1 MFIDKLVSDIE
12 QETIKLVSRGISYQ
26 STTKKEGLLGISEI
40 LEINYVYDKIH
51 TRIWGHWYD

>member
-26 STTKKEGLLGISEI
+26 STTKKEGLLRISEI

-51 TRIWGHWYD
+51 TCIWGQ

>member
-1 MFIDKLVSDIE
+1 MFFDKLVSDIE

-51 TRIWGHWYD
+51 TRIWGHWYH

>member
-26 STTKKEGLLGISEI
+26 ITTKKEGLLRISEI

-51 TRIWGHWYD
+51 TCIWGQWYH